1 MTTHT
6 DHWNAAGKAA
16 LDEQGRRAFDDGFQ
30 APKASELF
38 WRVENFDRGLSMEA
52 LGNAS
57 DHHLAHAEQTLHHWL
72 ELIRSE
78 QRKRR

>member
-1 MTTHT
+1 MTPTT
-6 DHWNAAGKAA
+6 DHWNAAGKSAI
-16 LDEQGRRAFDDGFQ
+16 DTQGRRAFDEGFVPDE
-30 APKASELF
+30 ATTLF
-38 WRVENFDRGLSMEA
+38 WRTEDFDRGLSMDA
-52 LGNAS
+52 LANAS